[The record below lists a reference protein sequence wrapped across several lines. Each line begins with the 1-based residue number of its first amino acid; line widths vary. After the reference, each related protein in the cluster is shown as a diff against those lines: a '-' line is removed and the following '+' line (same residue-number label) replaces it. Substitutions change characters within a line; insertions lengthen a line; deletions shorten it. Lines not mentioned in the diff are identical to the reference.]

1 MKTEVQIERD
11 FYHLIKGSALG
22 KEVKGGIYRSEMR
35 PYNSEAEDMV
45 IKFLSGI
52 DGQIQ
57 TGVVI
62 LNLYVPDAVLDDGR
76 KVADKMRIDTLQ
88 SLIASFVEDAGD
100 VEYLIETDGTPT
112 TMKNEEIDQHF
123 IYVRLKFHRLNQ

>member
-1 MKTEVQIERD
+1 MKTEMQIERD
-11 FYHLIKGSALG
+11 FYQFVKDSDLG
-22 KEVKGGIYRSEMR
+22 KAVKGDVYRAEMR
-35 PYNSEAEDMV
+35 PYNSNEEDIV

-62 LNLYVPDAVLDDGR
+62 LNLYVPDVVLGDGR
-76 KVADKMRIDTLQ
+76 TVADRERIGELQ
-88 SLIASFVEDAGD
+88 SLISSFVEDAGD
-100 VEYLIETDGTPT
+100 EEYLIETDGTPC
-112 TMKNEEIDQHF
+112 TMRNEDIGQHF

>member
-1 MKTEVQIERD
+1 MKTEMQIERD

-35 PYNSEAEDMV
+35 PYNSEEEDVV

-62 LNLYVPDAVLDDGR
+62 LNVYVPDVELEDGR
-76 KVADKMRIDTLQ
+76 KVADKERIGELQ
-88 SLIASFVEDAGD
+88 SLIASLVEDVAD
-100 VEYLIETDGTPT
+100 VEYLIETDGTPC
-112 TMKNEEIDQHF
+112 TMRNEEINQHF

>member
-1 MKTEVQIERD
+1 MKTETQIERD
-11 FYHLIKGSALG
+11 FYHFIKGSTLG
-22 KEVKGGIYRSEMR
+22 EEVKGGIYRSEMR

-62 LNLYVPDAVLDDGR
+62 LNLYVPDVVLQDGR
-76 KVADKMRIDTLQ
+76 KVADKSRIGELQ
-88 SLIASFVEDAGD
+88 ALIASFVEDAGD
-100 VEYLIETDGTPT
+100 GEYLIETDGTPC
-112 TMKNEEIDQHF
+112 TMRNEEIDQHF